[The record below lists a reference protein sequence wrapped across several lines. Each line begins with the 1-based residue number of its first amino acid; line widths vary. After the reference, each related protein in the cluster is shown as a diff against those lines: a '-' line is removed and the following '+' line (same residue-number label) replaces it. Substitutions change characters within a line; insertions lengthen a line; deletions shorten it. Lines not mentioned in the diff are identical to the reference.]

1 MPLIA
6 AHARVRHHRAS
17 LATLATQSA
26 IGYENLLGSMIDSI
40 TLARALTLA
49 PLRRAKVVAGDA
61 GLERRV
67 RHINVMEVPDI
78 LPWVQPEE
86 LLLTTAYP
94 LRDDR
99 AALAKLVPELAGKG
113 LAGIAI
119 KPDRYLEGIPAA
131 MLAAAD
137 ACAFPVIELPPD
149 SSFNEIIS
157 SVLSV
162 ILNEQSLRLQRA
174 AQIHDR
180 FTQIV
185 LSGGGLREI
194 ALALEE
200 LIGRPALIVDQ
211 HGAPLTGSTDGVA
224 LSLPESVFGEAA
236 SRDAGR
242 AIPLRVADAPATLQ
256 PIMVDSDP
264 YGAIVVLAAPDDLSD
279 DDLEALQFAAT
290 VAALRQVQARAVVG
304 DDRRF
309 QAVCLEELVSGHLSD
324 GGVLAERA
332 AAFGW
337 DLSRP
342 RAVLLAQVEPPAG
355 ADVGMVRALAD
366 AARGAL
372 GSSAIVWERS
382 AQAGALVA
390 PRRAGAEWLE
400 EAAGALL
407 RETAR
412 RLPGVSVSV
421 GIGRIKS
428 DPLLLRESHAE
439 ARRALEVGRWRSP
452 GQAIVFERM
461 GLDRLLAS
469 CSDQELAAFRET
481 MIAPLVAYDLQHRA
495 GLVETLEAYVAT
507 RNAAAAARQLY
518 VHYNTVRSRLG
529 RIEELIGPFLADPER
544 LTGLAVALHIHRR
557 GH

>member
-1 MPLIA
+1 
-6 AHARVRHHRAS
+6 
-17 LATLATQSA
+17 
-26 IGYENLLGSMIDSI
+26 MIDSI

-49 PLRRAKVVAGDA
+49 PLRMARVVAGDA

-67 RHINVMEVPDI
+67 RHVNVMEVPDI

-99 AALAKLVPELAGKG
+99 AALAELVPELAGRG

-119 KPDRYLEGIPAA
+119 KPDRYLQGIPIA
-131 MLAAAD
+131 MLAAAN
-137 ACAFPVIELPPD
+137 ACAFPVIELPPE

-180 FTQIV
+180 FTQIA
-185 LSGGGLREI
+185 LGGGGLREI
-194 ALALEE
+194 ALVLEE
-200 LIGRPALIVDQ
+200 LVGRPALIVDQ
-211 HGAPLTGSTDGVA
+211 HGAPLTGSSDGA
-224 LSLPESVFGEAA
+224 AISLPESTFSAA
-236 SRDAGR
+236 STMDAGR
-242 AIPLRVADAPATLQ
+242 AIALRVGDSPATLM
-256 PIMVDSDP
+256 PIMVDTDP
-264 YGAIVVLAAPDDLSD
+264 YGAIVVLAPPGELTD

-290 VAALRQVQARAVVG
+290 VAALRQVQARAVVE

-309 QAVCLEELVSGHLSD
+309 QAVCLEELVSGHLTD
-324 GGVLAERA
+324 GSVLAERA

-337 DLSRP
+337 DLSGP
-342 RAVLLAQVEPPAG
+342 RAVLLAQAEPPSG
-355 ADVGMVRALAD
+355 ADAGMVRALAD
-366 AARGAL
+366 AARVAL
-372 GSSAIVWERS
+372 GTSAIVWERS
-382 AQAGALVA
+382 AQAGALVT
-390 PRRAGAEWLE
+390 PRRPGPEWLE
-400 EAAGALL
+400 EAAGTLL
-407 RETAR
+407 REAAR
-412 RLPGVSVSV
+412 RLPGVPVSV
-421 GIGRIKS
+421 GIGRIKT

-481 MIAPLVAYDLQHRA
+481 MIAPLVAYDQQHRA

-507 RNAAAAARQLY
+507 RNAAQAARQLY
-518 VHYNTVRSRLG
+518 VHYNTVRSRLA

-557 GH
+557 GR

>member
-1 MPLIA
+1 M
-6 AHARVRHHRAS
+6 
-17 LATLATQSA
+17 
-26 IGYENLLGSMIDSI
+26 IGSI

-49 PLRRAKVVAGDA
+49 PLRLAKVVAGSD

-78 LPWVQPEE
+78 LPWVQAEE

-99 AALAKLVPELAGKG
+99 AALAHLVPDLAGKG

-131 MLAAAD
+131 VLAAAD

-180 FTQIV
+180 FTRIV

-194 ALALEE
+194 ALTLEE
-200 LIGRPALIVDQ
+200 LVGRPALIVDQ
-211 HGAPLTGSTDGVA
+211 HGTTLAGSTDGVA
-224 LSLPESVFGEAA
+224 LTLPEAIFSGSDGRE
-236 SRDAGR
+236 AGR
-242 AIPLRVADAPATLQ
+242 AIALQVGGSSATVQ

-264 YGAIVVLAAPDDLSD
+264 YGAIIVLAAPAELSE

-290 VAALRQVQARAVVG
+290 VAALRQVQARAVVE
-304 DDRRF
+304 DDRHF
-309 QAVCLEELVSGHLSD
+309 QAVCLEELMSGHLTD
-324 GGVLAERA
+324 GGVLTERA

-337 DLSRP
+337 DLFQP
-342 RAVLLAQVEPPAG
+342 RAVLLAQAEPPSGGDART
-355 ADVGMVRALAD
+355 VRALAD
-366 AARGAL
+366 AARVAL
-372 GSSAIVWERS
+372 GPSAIVWERS

-390 PRRAGAEWLE
+390 PRRPGAEWLE
-400 EAAGALL
+400 EAAAALL
-407 RETAR
+407 REAAR
-412 RLPGVSVSV
+412 RLPGASVSI
-421 GIGRIKS
+421 GIGLAKA
-428 DPLLLRESHAE
+428 DPLLLWESHAE

-452 GQAIVFERM
+452 GQAIAFERM

-469 CSDQELAAFRET
+469 CSDKELAAFRET
-481 MIAPLVAYDLQHRA
+481 MIAPLLAYDQLHRA

-518 VHYNTVRSRLG
+518 VHYNTVRSRLA

-544 LTGLAVALHIHRR
+544 MTGLAVALHIHRR